1 MISAKA
7 FGTFAAKDKS
17 FLKTGLELV
26 LTLSKDRVKEIASNN
41 LTEDNLQ
48 NENNRSKNRLSVN
61 FTNQMLNDQSVALI
75 WQTVEICGETYLSHF
90 RRSVP
95 RVKTGLTPKATLSVF
110 SLDPQS

>member
-7 FGTFAAKDKS
+7 FGTFAEKDKS

-26 LTLSKDRVKEIASNN
+26 LTLSEDRVKEIASNN

-61 FTNQMLNDQSVALI
+61 FNNQMLNDKSVA
-75 WQTVEICGETYLSHF
+75 
-90 RRSVP
+90 
-95 RVKTGLTPKATLSVF
+95 
-110 SLDPQS
+110 

>member
-7 FGTFAAKDKS
+7 FGTFAEKDKS

-61 FTNQMLNDQSVALI
+61 FNNQMLNDKSVA
-75 WQTVEICGETYLSHF
+75 
-90 RRSVP
+90 
-95 RVKTGLTPKATLSVF
+95 
-110 SLDPQS
+110 